1 MTSPL
6 DIHQE
11 NVRSEWI
18 DYNGH
23 MNVAYYVLAFDHAT
37 DGLLDYLDIGESYI
51 RETNNSYFILE
62 NHVNYLQEVTAGEP
76 LTFTLQMLDHDDK
89 RLHYFTRMYHGEKGF
104 LAATYEA
111 LGMHIDMDQRR
122 SAPMPGATFERL
134 AALKAEHSA
143 LPWPEQAGKVMG
155 IRRK

>member
-23 MNVAYYVLAFDHAT
+23 MNVAYYVLAFDLAT

-62 NHVNYLQEVTAGEP
+62 NHVN
-76 LTFTLQMLDHDDK
+76 
-89 RLHYFTRMYHGEKGF
+89 
-104 LAATYEA
+104 
-111 LGMHIDMDQRR
+111 
-122 SAPMPGATFERL
+122 
-134 AALKAEHSA
+134 
-143 LPWPEQAGKVMG
+143 
-155 IRRK
+155 